1 MALPSQ
7 MAPLGAK
14 LPAFQLPDVVTGAP
28 IDATQ
33 AMGARGL
40 LVLFLCNHCPYV
52 VHVRPALVPLANEL
66 VDRGLGVV
74 AINSNSERTHPQDG
88 PRHMKEL
95 AASEKW
101 RFPFLFDAT
110 QDVARAFGAACTPD
124 LFLYDAAGVLVWR
137 GRMDGSRPGSGVPS
151 TGAELRAAC
160 EALIDGRAVPTEQHA
175 SLGCGIKWHPT

>member
-1 MALPSQ
+1 MALPSR

-14 LPAFQLPDVVTGAP
+14 LPDFRLPDVVSGGAL
-28 IDATQ
+28 DA
-33 AMGARGL
+33 AHVLGARGL

-66 VDRGLGVV
+66 VGRGLGVV

-101 RFPFLFDAT
+101 RFPFLFDET

-124 LFLYDAAGVLVWR
+124 FFLYDAAGALVWR
-137 GRMDGSRPGSGVPS
+137 GRMDASRPGSGVSS
-151 TGAELRAAC
+151 TGAELRAAS
-160 EALIDGRAVPTEQHA
+160 EALIDGRPVPTEQLP

>member
-14 LPAFQLPDVVTGAP
+14 LPAFRLTDVVTGGPLDERGAS
-28 IDATQ
+28 
-33 AMGARGL
+33 GARGL
-40 LVLFLCNHCPYV
+40 LVAFLCNHCPYV
-52 VHVRPALVPLANEL
+52 VHVRPAFVPLANEL
-66 VDRGLGVV
+66 VARGLGVV

-88 PRHMKEL
+88 PAHMKEL

-124 LFLYDAAGVLVWR
+124 FFLYDAAGTLVWR
-137 GRMDGSRPGSGVPS
+137 GRMDGSRPGSGVAS
-151 TGAELRAAC
+151 TGEELRAAC
-160 EALIDGRAVPTEQHA
+160 EAVIDGRPAPTDQRP
-175 SLGCGIKWHPT
+175 SLGCGIKWHPS